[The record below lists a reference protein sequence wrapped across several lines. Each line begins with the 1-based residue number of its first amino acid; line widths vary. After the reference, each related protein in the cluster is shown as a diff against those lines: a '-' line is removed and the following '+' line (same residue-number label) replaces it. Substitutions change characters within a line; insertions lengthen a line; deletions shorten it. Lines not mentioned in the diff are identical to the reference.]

1 MLEVEK
7 IDTFYGEFQVL
18 KKVSIDVGDGELRL
32 VLGPNGHGKTTLLKT
47 ICGLLKPAAGSIR
60 FKGKEIGAIP
70 SEKIVEMG
78 ITYIAEDRE
87 LFPEMTVLENLK
99 MGAFNRNA
107 HKTEAENMEYV
118 FEMFPKLKHMR
129 KQLAST
135 LSGGEARMLAIAR
148 GLMSNA
154 QFLAVDEPTLGLA
167 PILRVEVLNSIAEIH
182 KKSISILLVEQNIPQ
197 LADIADRIYLM
208 EEGQIVFSGNKEE
221 ALNSQDLKEVFLGM

>member
-1 MLEVEK
+1 MLEVEG

-18 KKVSIDVGDGELRL
+18 KKVSIEVGDGELRL
-32 VLGPNGHGKTTLLKT
+32 VLGPNGHGKSTLLKT
-47 ICGLLKPAAGSIR
+47 ICGLLKPASGSIR
-60 FKGKEIGAIP
+60 FKGKEISAIP

-107 HKTEAENMEYV
+107 RATEAENMKNV

-129 KQLAST
+129 KQFAST

-154 QFLAVDEPTLGLA
+154 QFLAIDEPTLGLA
-167 PILRVEVLNSIAEIH
+167 PILRVEVLNSIGEIH
-182 KKSISILLVEQNIPQ
+182 KRGISVLLVEQNIPQ
-197 LADIADRIYLM
+197 LADLADKIYLM